1 MYVII
6 IIMHFKSSDLLHLH
20 LAFTSIATKI
30 PQTRPQRQKLKH
42 WHDPDPV
49 LSFDWLMEAVSKID
63 AKCKELSI
71 QSALSC
77 QFG

>member
-30 PQTRPQRQKLKH
+30 PQTRRQKLKP

-49 LSFDWLMEAVSKID
+49 LSFDWLMEAVSKMD